1 MALLNSRGQ
10 GVRDHPPVT
19 FFLDPNS
26 QLTSQQPPPYALN
39 EAQIGGLPTVTD
51 DVPPLIAFLIMF
63 SASALVSIWLLEHHR
78 RHHGHLSTIA
88 IILFLF
94 AGERVLTCILRL
106 VWAYRLVHVQIA
118 LAAQVFVQAGVLL
131 LYLMN
136 LLLVKRIWVEQ
147 VPGVKLQDRLKM
159 FLGLLSM
166 CTVSTLIMVITS
178 IIISVY
184 TLDQGI
190 ITRCLDI
197 QRAGETYFV
206 LFATV
211 PIPLLLIIQ
220 CLSRDRSLRTVDF
233 DPPRIQSYKRR
244 KIAFVCLST
253 LLCLTNAGFKAGVVW
268 MPVRPLF
275 DPAWYHSR
283 ACLYAFVFGTELCV
297 LLMCFVARADLMFEL
312 EREKEP
318 GMLILPE
325 PRSCS
330 TVLNESKPSCG

>member
-1 MALLNSRGQ
+1 MALLSSRGQ
-10 GVRDHPPVT
+10 GVCGSGPIM
-19 FFLDPNS
+19 FLPYL
-26 QLTSQQPPPYALN
+26 QLTNQQPPPYALN
-39 EAQIGGLPTVTD
+39 EAQIGGLPTVVD

-63 SASALVSIWLLEHHR
+63 SLSALASIWLIEHHR
-78 RHHGHLSTIA
+78 WHHRKLCTIA
-88 IILFLF
+88 VILFLF
-94 AGERVLTCILRL
+94 SGERVLTCMLRL
-106 VWAYRLVHVQIA
+106 VWTYRLIHVTIA
-118 LAAQVFVQAGVLL
+118 LAAQVFVQAGILL

-147 VPGVKLQDRLKM
+147 VPGIKPQYRLKV

-166 CTVSTLIMVITS
+166 CTVSTLIMVIAS

-190 ITRCLDI
+190 ITRCLYI

-206 LFATV
+206 LFATI
-211 PIPLLLIIQ
+211 PIPLLLTIQ
-220 CLSRDRSLRTVDF
+220 CLSRDRSLQTVDF
-233 DPPRIQSYKRR
+233 NTPTIQSYTRR
-244 KIAFVCLST
+244 KVVFVYLST

-297 LLMCFVARADLMFEL
+297 LLLCFVARVDLVFESKGQ
-312 EREKEP
+312 KEP
-318 GMLILPE
+318 GKLILPE
-325 PRSCS
+325 SRLSS
-330 TVLNESKPSCG
+330 FGHNETKPFCG

>member
-1 MALLNSRGQ
+1 MTLLNPRGQ
-10 GVRDHPPVT
+10 GVRGCPPIT
-19 FFLDPNS
+19 LFLDHNT
-26 QLTSQQPPPYALN
+26 QLTMKQPPPYVLN
-39 EAQIGGLPTVTD
+39 EAQTGGLPTVAE
-51 DVPPLIAFLIMF
+51 DVPPLIAFLVMF
-63 SASALVSIWLLEHHR
+63 SASALASIWLIEYHR
-78 RHHGHLSTIA
+78 RHHRHLCTIA

-94 AGERVLTCILRL
+94 AGERVLTCMLRL
-106 VWAYRLVHVQIA
+106 VWAYRLVHVPIA

-147 VPGVKLQDRLKM
+147 VPGIRLQHRLRV
-159 FLGLLSM
+159 FLALLSTF
-166 CTVSTLIMVITS
+166 TVSTLIMVITS
-178 IIISVY
+178 IIVSVY
-184 TLDQGI
+184 TLDQPI

-206 LFATV
+206 LFATI

-220 CLSRDRSLRTVDF
+220 CLSRDRSLQTLDF
-233 DPPRIQSYKRR
+233 NTPTIQSHKRR
-244 KIAFVCLST
+244 KVAFVCSST

-297 LLMCFVARADLMFEL
+297 LLLCFVARVDLMFES
-312 EREKEP
+312 EGEKDP
-318 GMLILPE
+318 GMLILPD
-325 PRSCS
+325 PRSS
-330 TVLNESKPSCG
+330 SIGLDESKPSCG